1 MFILS
6 IIKSKV
12 NYSMTFKVNYA
23 SSSSCATTQA
33 TGHHLKPLKFNVVEG
48 LFLMPCIII
57 TISNPFYG
65 AFSHD
70 KTARETIIRGDPLSD
85 LNGRVGKL
93 IYLSIIVFFSLS
105 YVVQN

>member
-12 NYSMTFKVNYA
+12 NYSMTFKMNYA
-23 SSSSCATTQA
+23 SSSSWTTTQA

-57 TISNPFYG
+57 TISNSFYG
-65 AFSHD
+65 ASSHD
-70 KTARETIIRGDPLSD
+70 KTARETIFRGDPLSD
-85 LNGRVGKL
+85 LNGGVGKL